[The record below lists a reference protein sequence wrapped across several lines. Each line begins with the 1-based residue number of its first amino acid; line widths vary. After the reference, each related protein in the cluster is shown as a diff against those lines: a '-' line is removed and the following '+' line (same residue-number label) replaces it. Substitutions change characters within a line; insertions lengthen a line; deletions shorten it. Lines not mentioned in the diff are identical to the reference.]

1 MAIYNTTN
9 PSEFKLTDSI
19 IIAEQA
25 QPSSGRLSSGAALTG
40 IVGAFPWGPTDT
52 LLEFNSGA
60 ALIETLVGGYASPE
74 EFGGYRAIA
83 EKRFGGPLRIVRV
96 EAADAVKATVT
107 LSDAAG
113 PYAALD
119 ITAKYSGVAGNSIT
133 YTLTKVSAS
142 VFDLLITFGNTVEEY
157 LAVTLDAPG
166 LAAVT
171 AASAFVDLA
180 LNVGG
185 GDVPETVSGSLATGS
200 DGTLADLDYTGSAS
214 VASGLYVLRQME
226 DGGFVFVAEY
236 TSAAIVT
243 ALQAHVAVKL
253 CNAGAQASI
262 SDVLTTNNTAADGVA
277 DERLRLFNHRVTQ
290 SINGVTYTVDLTA
303 FYAAIWS
310 SIDPSE
316 SIAQKKWSTYLSQ
329 ITGVPAGVLL
339 ERAEWI
345 SADGVG
351 AIMLEKLT
359 GGGYKF
365 HMDITSDTTDG
376 ATSSVRRRMHDLVNL
391 ETGTALENFANAKP
405 TPENRRAAK
414 SAMDKKL
421 ATLLENQQVEQ
432 YSTVEVS
439 RTGDSVVFETQV
451 KLFGEL
457 RFIINKTKVGEN
469 VVITEVA

>member
-52 LLEFNSGA
+52 LLEFSSGA
-60 ALIETLVGGYASPE
+60 ALIETLVGGYATPE
-74 EFGGYRAIA
+74 EFAGYRAIA

-96 EAADAVKATVT
+96 EAADAVNATVT
-107 LSDAAG
+107 LSDVAG
-113 PYAALD
+113 PLAALD

-142 VFDLLITFGNTVEEY
+142 VFDLLITFGSTVEEY
-157 LAVTLDAPG
+157 LAVNLDAPG

-180 LNVGG
+180 LNAGG
-185 GDVPETVSGSLATGS
+185 GAVPETVSGSLATGS

-226 DGGFVFVAEY
+226 DGGFVFVAEH
-236 TSAAIVT
+236 TSSAIIT

-262 SDVLTTNNTAADGVA
+262 SDVLATNNTAADGVA

-316 SIAQKKWSTYLSQ
+316 SIAQKKWATYLSQ
-329 ITGVPAGVLL
+329 VTGVPAGVLL

-376 ATSSVRRRMHDLVNL
+376 ATSSVRRRMHDVVNL

-457 RFIINKTKVGEN
+457 RFIINKTTVGEN
-469 VVITEVA
+469 VVIEEVA